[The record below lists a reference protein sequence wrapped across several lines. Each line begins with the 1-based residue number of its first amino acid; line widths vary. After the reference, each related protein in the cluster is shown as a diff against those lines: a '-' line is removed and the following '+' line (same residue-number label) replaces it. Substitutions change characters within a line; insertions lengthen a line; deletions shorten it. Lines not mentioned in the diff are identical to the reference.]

1 MFAPRWSLQN
11 TFKIF
16 KHVQPIFAPG
26 WSLQAGE
33 RSVHWRQQ
41 QHQGL
46 AWEDLFSNQSDCC
59 FSSFRMQIKLS
70 ALTTAPRSFFDLWHF
85 FFHQFPIPT
94 WRRGHSSGQRDSCQQ
109 QSLPLLRDR
118 DRRRCSE
125 GESQLKFF
133 TQGAILGR
141 LKIPTTYRGNIEQI
155 EEVWSKITARP
166 WLELALTAGMNG
178 PKPPK
183 TCCCWGP
190 GCREK
195 MTQV

>member
-1 MFAPRWSLQN
+1 MFAPRWPLQN

-46 AWEDLFSNQSDCC
+46 AWEDLFSNQSDWC

-70 ALTTAPRSFFDLWHF
+70 ALTTAPPRQRSFLDPWHF
-85 FFHQFPIPT
+85 FFPIPT
-94 WRRGHSSGQRDSCQQ
+94 WRRGHSSGRRDSCQQ

-118 DRRRCSE
+118 DRLRCSE

-133 TQGAILGR
+133 TQEAI
-141 LKIPTTYRGNIEQI
+141 LKIPTTYIDRGNIEEI
-155 EEVWSKITARP
+155 E
-166 WLELALTAGMNG
+166 
-178 PKPPK
+178 
-183 TCCCWGP
+183 
-190 GCREK
+190 
-195 MTQV
+195 